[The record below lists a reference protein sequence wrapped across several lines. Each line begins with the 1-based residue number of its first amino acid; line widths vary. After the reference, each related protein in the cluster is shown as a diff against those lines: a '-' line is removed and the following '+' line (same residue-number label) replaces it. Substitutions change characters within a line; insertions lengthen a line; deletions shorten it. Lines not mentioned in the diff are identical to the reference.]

1 MNGILSILIILS
13 ALLLMLVV
21 LVQSPKGGG
30 LGSSFGSTPSMMGG
44 VRRTTEFLDKLTW
57 GFAGALLVF
66 VLLDCLAAHAIC
78 LNILRLHRHLR
89 VLARVTIDL
98 SMKCCYTVKYPE
110 ELHVRS
116 ERAKF

>member
-66 VLLDCLAAHAIC
+66 VLLINMMQSGQTGDALPDSSVNEQIDANAGVPAQQPAPAAGDAGMPQS
-78 LNILRLHRHLR
+78 
-89 VLARVTIDL
+89 A
-98 SMKCCYTVKYPE
+98 PAGE
-110 ELHVRS
+110 
-116 ERAKF
+116 